1 MGNTNNKI
9 YKNVDLYEFDECGI
23 SPKSDKNIIKTNNI
37 KKKNLK
43 ENLKENLKFKNIN
56 NSKIL

>member
-23 SPKSDKNIIKTNNI
+23 SLKSDKNIIKNNI

-43 ENLKENLKFKNIN
+43 EDLKENLKFKNIN